1 MNKNEPIGDYQVLKR
16 KPRSAEALELLKKVA
31 SQVKPILIKHGWK
44 ITTLYEF
51 FPQNP
56 NLLGINV
63 NKGWQIKLR
72 LRPQHD
78 DTQFLEY
85 HDILGTLLH
94 EIVHIVRG
102 PHDEMFYKK
111 LEELWQETE
120 SLTAS
125 GYTGE
130 GFYSQGQRLSTAS
143 SVPRYLSNQAAAAA
157 AEKRLNMPTWMKPS
171 GGRRLGSSSN
181 SGSKLF
187 KQLTPRELAAR
198 AAQKRLE
205 DNVWCGGNVDTTC
218 LSPASEKRKLDDVEK
233 SVPTNPSAQ
242 PNPPQKRSR
251 TIIDLTADDQQK
263 EEKGWSCP
271 SCTYSNDPIVLSCI
285 ICLQERPCTPAAK
298 STWTCPKCTLENDPQ
313 WLACNACAFVQLK

>member
-31 SQVKPILIKHGWK
+31 SQVKPILIKYSWK
-44 ITTLYEF
+44 ITTLHEF

-72 LRPQHD
+72 LRPHHD
-78 DTQFLEY
+78 ETQFLEY

-120 SLTAS
+120 NLTAS

-130 GFYSQGQRLSTAS
+130 GFYSQGQRLSLAS
-143 SVPRYLSNQAAAAA
+143 SVPRHLSNQAAAAA
-157 AEKRLNMPTWMKPS
+157 AEKRLNKPSWMKPS
-171 GGRRLGSSSN
+171 GGKRLGSSSD
-181 SGSKLF
+181 SQSRLHQ
-187 KQLTPRELAAR
+187 QLTPRELAAR

-205 DNVWCGGNVDTTC
+205 DSVWCGGNVDTTP
-218 LSPASEKRKLDDVEK
+218 LSPSSEKRKLEDVER
-233 SVPTNPSAQ
+233 STSDQAH
-242 PNPPQKRSR
+242 QKRSR
-251 TIIDLTADDQQK
+251 TMIDLTAEDQSEQQQ
-263 EEKGWSCP
+263 EEAGWSCP
-271 SCTYSNDPIVLSCI
+271 TCTYLNNPIVLSCL
-285 ICLQERPCTPAAK
+285 ICLQERPKQAVIKT
-298 STWTCPKCTLENDPQ
+298 TWTCPQCTLENNPQ
-313 WLACNACAFVQLK
+313 WLTCNACAFVQLK